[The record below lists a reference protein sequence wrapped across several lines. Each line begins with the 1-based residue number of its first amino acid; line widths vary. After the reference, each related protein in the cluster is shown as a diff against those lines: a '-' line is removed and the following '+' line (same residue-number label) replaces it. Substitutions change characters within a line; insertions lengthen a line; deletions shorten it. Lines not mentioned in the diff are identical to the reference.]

1 MNVLIREDLRE
12 LAIQWAHVLVD
23 DRRLGV
29 EGMDRMLACVREE
42 SEALILRAAASEKL
56 PGRPRREVGHG

>member
-42 SEALILRAAASEKL
+42 SEALIARGE
-56 PGRPRREVGHG
+56 PEHGHGPPAAGGGHG